1 MDDGSEQVRRF
12 HDDSYSLYSRKSDVG
27 FYHLAKYKTGAGQE
41 VVIQETDPALV
52 NLDLRLRTAVL
63 NHKD

>member
-1 MDDGSEQVRRF
+1 MLGN
-12 HDDSYSLYSRKSDVG
+12 LMLA
-27 FYHLAKYKTGAGQE
+27 FYHLAKYKTRAGQE
-41 VVIQETDPALV
+41 VVIQETDPALI